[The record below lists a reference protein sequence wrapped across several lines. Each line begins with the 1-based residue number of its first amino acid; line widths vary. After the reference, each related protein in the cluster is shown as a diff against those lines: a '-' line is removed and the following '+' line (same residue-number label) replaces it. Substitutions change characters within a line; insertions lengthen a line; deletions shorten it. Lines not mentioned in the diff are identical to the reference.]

1 MKQYYVSKSGN
12 KFFFVDIESLMVVSQ
27 YTVLVSKQIIVIIVS
42 ASLVSS
48 DYLETSLVKR
58 SFVIQLQVLFY
69 FSCVNK
75 DSGQLLQ

>member
-1 MKQYYVSKSGN
+1 
-12 KFFFVDIESLMVVSQ
+12 MVVSQ
-27 YTVLVSKQIIVIIVS
+27 YNVLVSKQIIVIIVS
-42 ASLVSS
+42 ASLVSP

-69 FSCVNK
+69 FSCANK

>member
-1 MKQYYVSKSGN
+1 
-12 KFFFVDIESLMVVSQ
+12 MVVSQ
-27 YTVLVSKQIIVIIVS
+27 YNVLVSKHIIVIIVS

-69 FSCVNK
+69 FSCANK
-75 DSGQLLQ
+75 DSGQFLQ

>member
-1 MKQYYVSKSGN
+1 
-12 KFFFVDIESLMVVSQ
+12 MVVSQ
-27 YTVLVSKQIIVIIVS
+27 YNVLVSKQIIVIIVS

-58 SFVIQLQVLFY
+58 SFVIQLQGLFY
-69 FSCVNK
+69 FSCANK

>member
-1 MKQYYVSKSGN
+1 
-12 KFFFVDIESLMVVSQ
+12 MVVSQ
-27 YTVLVSKQIIVIIVS
+27 NNVLVSKQIIVIIVS

-58 SFVIQLQVLFY
+58 SFVIQWQVLFY
-69 FSCVNK
+69 FSCANK

>member
-1 MKQYYVSKSGN
+1 
-12 KFFFVDIESLMVVSQ
+12 MVVSQ
-27 YTVLVSKQIIVIIVS
+27 YNVLVSKHIIVIIVS

-58 SFVIQLQVLFY
+58 SFVIQWQVLFY
-69 FSCVNK
+69 FSCANK